1 MKHRLG
7 PKDNTRKNSVINE
20 KIKSPEIRL
29 IGDNFNKIMR
39 TNEAL
44 QQAKA
49 EGLDLICITPH
60 AKPPV
65 CKIMD
70 FGKYLYQL
78 KKKKKESSK
87 NQLVT
92 ELKEIQFRPTIDIGD
107 IKVKTKKINGFLAEG
122 HKVKLIMQVRG
133 REQGMKDFCYQKYE
147 NFVGFIDKFEYDT
160 NPKWQG
166 NKVLAILKKSS
177 II

>member
-1 MKHRLG
+1 MKPRFG
-7 PKDNTRKNSVINE
+7 PKDISRNNSLINE
-20 KIKSPEIRL
+20 KIRASKVRVVD
-29 IGDNFNKIMR
+29 DNFNVIMNL
-39 TNEAL
+39 NEAI
-44 QQAKA
+44 AKA
-49 EGLDLICITPH
+49 KNEGLDLICITPN
-60 AKPPV
+60 ANPPV

-70 FGKYLYQL
+70 FGKYLYQQ
-78 KKKKKESSK
+78 KKKKKESAK
-87 NQLVT
+87 NQTVT

-107 IKVKTKKINGFLAEG
+107 IKVKTKRINEFLAQG

-166 NKVLAILKKSS
+166 NKVLAILKKSA
-177 II
+177 IL

>member
-1 MKHRLG
+1 MKPRLG
-7 PKDNTRKNSVINE
+7 PKDSSKKNSLINE
-20 KIKSPEIRL
+20 KIRYPEVRIV
-29 IGDNFNKIMR
+29 GDDTNIIMR
-39 TNEAL
+39 TSEAI
-44 QQAKA
+44 AKA
-49 EGLDLICITPH
+49 KQQDLDLICITPN

-70 FGKYLYQL
+70 FGKYLFQL
-78 KKKKKESSK
+78 KKKKKEFNKKQSI
-87 NQLVT
+87 T

-107 IKVKTKKINGFLAEG
+107 IKVKAKRINGFLLEG

-147 NFVGFIDKFEYDT
+147 NFVTFIDKFEYDT
-160 NPKWQG
+160 KPKWQG

>member
-1 MKHRLG
+1 MKPRLG
-7 PKDNTRKNSVINE
+7 PKDISKKNSLINE
-20 KIKSPEIRL
+20 KIRASEVRVVNN
-29 IGDNFNKIMR
+29 DNTVIMK
-39 TNEAL
+39 TNEAI
-44 QQAKA
+44 AKA
-49 EGLDLICITPH
+49 QEQGLDLICITPN

-70 FGKYLYQL
+70 FGKYLFQQ
-78 KKKKKESSK
+78 KKKKKEFNK
-87 NQLVT
+87 KQAIT

-107 IKVKTKKINGFLAEG
+107 IKVKTKRIYGFLSEG

-147 NFVGFIDKFEYDT
+147 NFVTFIDKFEYDT

-177 II
+177 IM